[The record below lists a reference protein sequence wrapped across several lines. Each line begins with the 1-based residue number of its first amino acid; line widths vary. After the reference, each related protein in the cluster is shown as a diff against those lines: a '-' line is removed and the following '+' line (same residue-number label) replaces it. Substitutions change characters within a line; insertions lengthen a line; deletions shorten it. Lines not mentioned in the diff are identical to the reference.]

1 MSILFNPSLVRFFL
15 YQLYGYAFLD
25 VHSSRFQC
33 PIRNLQ
39 MQRCQKKSPSFQW
52 LQSTGFMNFSR
63 AENIYINTCDTSSNT
78 TFVGADFPTSKLR
91 AIPLAKAVF
100 TAGSGANVAAL
111 RTRSRSLPMNNRRL
125 NFYPVNIIDVL
136 DLLVGSFFSGGFQ
149 CKTSIPKRGVPTGGK
164 LGITSDRLVMITKE
178 YLHAIIISPVW
189 SVLSWV
195 IFAPEI
201 YWCMYFDHVLL
212 EHTQL

>member
-1 MSILFNPSLVRFFL
+1 M
-15 YQLYGYAFLD
+15 YLD
-25 VHSSRFQC
+25 VNSLQSDVNEILLVSTVCICLWIFIPRGFNAQG
-33 PIRNLQ
+33 IRNLQ

-52 LQSTGFMNFSR
+52 LKSTGFMNCSR
-63 AENIYINTCDTSSNT
+63 AENIYIKTCDTSSST

-136 DLLVGSFFSGGFQ
+136 DL
-149 CKTSIPKRGVPTGGK
+149 
-164 LGITSDRLVMITKE
+164 
-178 YLHAIIISPVW
+178 
-189 SVLSWV
+189 
-195 IFAPEI
+195 
-201 YWCMYFDHVLL
+201 
-212 EHTQL
+212 